1 MRKQRGGLV
10 CRLCARKVQS
20 ELDRLHL
27 TLLRGRMDVRRHLF
41 PLFPSNSSL
50 SCKKKKKINNRMND
64 EVHKQQ
70 KGVDGWTQIYSN
82 TTVPPAAS
90 RAAFSFS
97 ASSLDTLARIS

>member
-1 MRKQRGGLV
+1 
-10 CRLCARKVQS
+10 
-20 ELDRLHL
+20 
-27 TLLRGRMDVRRHLF
+27 
-41 PLFPSNSSL
+41 
-50 SCKKKKKINNRMND
+50 MND

-97 ASSLDTLARIS
+97 ASSLDTLARISWGRDSTSFLAWWRKDRGRKTRYDEVTTSGKTICKMV

>member
-1 MRKQRGGLV
+1 
-10 CRLCARKVQS
+10 
-20 ELDRLHL
+20 
-27 TLLRGRMDVRRHLF
+27 
-41 PLFPSNSSL
+41 
-50 SCKKKKKINNRMND
+50 MND